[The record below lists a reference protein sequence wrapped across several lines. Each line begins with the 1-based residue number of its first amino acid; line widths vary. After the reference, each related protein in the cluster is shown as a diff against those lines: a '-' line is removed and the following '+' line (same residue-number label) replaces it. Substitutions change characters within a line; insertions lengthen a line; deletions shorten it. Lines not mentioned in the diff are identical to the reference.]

1 MNKHWNAC
9 EINQHHQHEPIK
21 HCAQCDTNPTVH
33 QHGGHNS
40 TWAITCGTCDAY
52 VITTSNLDTAIQQW
66 NINQNHRTGK
76 EPANE

>member
-9 EINQHHQHEPIK
+9 EINKQRLHAPIK
-21 HCAQCDTNPTVH
+21 HCASCNQNPTVE
-33 QHGGHNS
+33 QHGKQDS
-40 TWAITCGTCDAY
+40 IWTITCDACDAY